1 MIAGLSGEAG
11 DTFVTLR
18 PTTLAGF
25 KPEDKGAIHH
35 WNYVIHTQP
44 DSFAPHVH
52 HQFAAFGGD
61 QLTSDDD
68 FNMIDNVTW
77 LEEFLTNSA
86 F

>member
-1 MIAGLSGEAG
+1 M
-11 DTFVTLR
+11 
-18 PTTLAGF
+18 
-25 KPEDKGAIHH
+25 
-35 WNYVIHTQP
+35 IHTQP
-44 DSFAPHVH
+44 ELQFAPHVH